1 MKNNPIL
8 DANLKQI
15 ARYNPELCE
24 KLMKLE
30 YLTQDIQ
37 FSNTAMQEANLSYN
51 GVPLHDLIGAEIEAR
66 NIFSKVKN
74 NRLMMHIVYGFGIGY
89 LVQQFA
95 LKSKGV
101 VLIYEPSLEILAT
114 TLEVADLSKEL
125 SNPDVYVFNDFENL
139 KKAYDKLRISN
150 SDTVISFL
158 PSYAKIFG
166 EDLKKFASEMQ
177 NVMGRSI
184 LNENYFKTK
193 LRPAV
198 KFVCENISNLL
209 DEPLLLDF
217 KDTYKDK
224 TAVVVSAGPSL
235 DKNVETLKKYK
246 ENVLIIAVSQA
257 VRTLYKNGITP
268 DFVVCV
274 EQFDSTAQL
283 IDVDISNSYL
293 ILEPF
298 TNPSMHKMKF
308 KRKISYPSCTSIA
321 NLVWTNFAKID
332 ATPYVSSG
340 TVSYTALYSAMYLG
354 CKEIIL
360 IGQDLA
366 YCDGKCYS
374 NGTNRGLICKE
385 NPQTGKV
392 EIVIAE
398 GAEDKLKQALY
409 GQSSLKEEDKDRL
422 LKKYVANINEKLYY
436 VDGIKGNKLPTTAD
450 YGSFISQFEEFAQS
464 YGDSLNLY
472 NTSLEG
478 AKINGFEDVPLE
490 NLLEKTE
497 KLERITLDKTPNY
510 DLNEVK
516 SSITE
521 EAGTLK
527 ELQNL
532 MSKAN
537 NLIANY
543 ERELIKNN
551 NMLNHRAGA
560 YFKQLMIL
568 YVDISEN
575 YSKKSLIYKFINK
588 SASYTILYNLR
599 LNPISD
605 AKSIELIFGNLKQY
619 FTGVSKDI
627 KIITDTLEKKVEY
640 IDEMLNSKS

>member
-74 NRLMMHIVYGFGIGY
+74 NRLMMHIIYGFGIGY

-125 SNPDVYVFNDFENL
+125 SNPDVYVFNDFEKL
-139 KKAYDKLRISN
+139 KIAYDKLRISN

-198 KFVCENISNLL
+198 KFVCENISYLL
-209 DEPLLLDF
+209 NEPLLLDF

-274 EQFDSTAQL
+274 DQFDSTAQL

-298 TNPSMHKMKF
+298 TNPSMHKMNF

-354 CKEIIL
+354 CNAIIL

-398 GAEDKLKQALY
+398 GAENKLKQALY

-436 VDGIKGNKLPTTAD
+436 VEGIKGNKLPTTAD

-478 AKINGFEDVPLE
+478 AKIKGFEDVPLE

-497 KLERITLDKTPNY
+497 KLERVTLDKTPKY

-521 EAGTLK
+521 EVGTLK

-551 NMLNHRAGA
+551 NTLNHRAGA

-605 AKSIELIFGNLKQY
+605 AKSIELIFSNLKQY

>member
-166 EDLKKFASEMQ
+166 EDLKIFASEMQ
-177 NVMGRSI
+177 GVMGRSI

-193 LRPAV
+193 LRQAV
-198 KFVCENISNLL
+198 KFVCENISYLL

-274 EQFDSTAQL
+274 DQFDSTAQL

-354 CKEIIL
+354 CNAIIL

-398 GAEDKLKQALY
+398 GAENKLKQALY

-436 VDGIKGNKLPTTAD
+436 VEGIKGNKLPTTAD
-450 YGSFISQFEEFAQS
+450 YGSFISQFEEFAKD
-464 YGDSLNLY
+464 YGNILKLY

-478 AKINGFEDVPLE
+478 AKIKGFEDVPLE

-497 KLERITLDKTPNY
+497 KLESVNLDKTPNY

-516 SSITE
+516 SSISE
-521 EAGTLK
+521 EVGTLK

-551 NMLNHRAGA
+551 NTLNHRAGA

-568 YVDISEN
+568 YVDISDN
-575 YSKKSLIYKFINK
+575 YSKKSLIYKFVNK

-640 IDEMLNSKS
+640 INEMLNSKS

>member
-30 YLTQDIQ
+30 SLTQDIQ

-95 LKSKGV
+95 LKSKGI
-101 VLIYEPSLEILAT
+101 VLIYEPSLEILAS

-150 SDTVISFL
+150 SDTVITFL

-184 LNENYFKTK
+184 LNENYFKTR

-198 KFVCENISNLL
+198 KFVCENISYLL

-217 KDTYKDK
+217 KDIYKDK

-235 DKNVETLKKYK
+235 DRNIETLKKYK
-246 ENVLIIAVSQA
+246 DNVVIIAVSQA
-257 VRTLYKNGITP
+257 TRALAQNGITP
-268 DFVVCV
+268 DFVVCI
-274 EQFDSTAQL
+274 EQFDSSTQL
-283 IDVDISNSYL
+283 DGVDISNSYL
-293 ILEPF
+293 ILEPY
-298 TNPSMHKMKF
+298 TNTAMHKMNF

-354 CKEIIL
+354 CKDIIL

-385 NPQTGKV
+385 NPKTGKV
-392 EIVIAE
+392 EIVVAN

-409 GQSSLKEEDKDRL
+409 GHSALNEEDKDRL
-422 LKKYVANINEKLYY
+422 LQKYVANINSKLYY
-436 VDGIKGNKLPTTAD
+436 VEGIKGNKLPTTAD
-450 YGSFISQFEEFAQS
+450 YGSFISQFEEFAKD
-464 YGDSLNLY
+464 YGDKLNLY
-472 NTSLEG
+472 NTSLKG
-478 AKINGFEDVPLE
+478 AKIKGFKDLPLE

-497 KLERITLDKTPNY
+497 KLEKVTLTKAHKYN
-510 DLNEVK
+510 LNEIK
-516 SSITE
+516 TSIQKE
-521 EAGTLK
+521 IETLNNV
-527 ELQNL
+527 QRL
-532 MSKAN
+532 MLKAEK
-537 NLIANY
+537 LIGSY
-543 ERELIKNN
+543 ERELEKNKN
-551 NMLNHRAGA
+551 TLTHQAGA

-605 AKSIELIFGNLKQY
+605 VKSIVLIFDNLKQY

-640 IDEMLNSKS
+640 INEMLDSKS

>member
-74 NRLMMHIVYGFGIGY
+74 NRLMMHIIYGFGIGY

-125 SNPDVYVFNDFENL
+125 SNPDVYVFNDFEKL
-139 KKAYDKLRISN
+139 KIAYDKLRISN

-198 KFVCENISNLL
+198 KFVCENISYLL
-209 DEPLLLDF
+209 NEPLLLDF

-224 TAVVVSAGPSL
+224 TAVSAGPSL

-274 EQFDSTAQL
+274 DQFDSTAQL

-354 CKEIIL
+354 CNAIIL

-398 GAEDKLKQALY
+398 GAENKLKQALY

-478 AKINGFEDVPLE
+478 AKIKGFEDVPLE

-497 KLERITLDKTPNY
+497 KLERVTLDKTPKY

-521 EAGTLK
+521 EVGTLK

-551 NMLNHRAGA
+551 NTLNHRAGA

-605 AKSIELIFGNLKQY
+605 AKSIELIFSNLKQY